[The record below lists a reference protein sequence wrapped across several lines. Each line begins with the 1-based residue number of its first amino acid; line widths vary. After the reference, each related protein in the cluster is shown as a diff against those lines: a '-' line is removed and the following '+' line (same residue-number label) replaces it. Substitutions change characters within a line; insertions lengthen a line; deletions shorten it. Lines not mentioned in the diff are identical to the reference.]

1 MPGMS
6 EAAFPG
12 FAHLFT
18 VRSSGG
24 SRQFRAAID
33 LGDADDLAVARDAMP
48 VGRARAR
55 WAMGSAKPGEIV
67 WTTSAFTVLLSP
79 ALVDALRQAGVSGWS
94 TYPVELSGKDGATF
108 GTYRG
113 LVVHGRCGPID
124 RSSRKAPAPAGP
136 ASVVKG
142 LFFDEGTWDGSDIF
156 MPGDDT
162 AFVFFTE
169 RAKDLLAARGRGLTI
184 TSLME
189 WTIPDYAWRV

>member
-33 LGDADDLAVARDAMP
+33 LGDADDLAVARGAIP

-94 TYPVELSGKDGATF
+94 TYL
-108 GTYRG
+108 R
-113 LVVHGRCGPID
+113 LLHGEGE
-124 RSSRKAPAPAGP
+124 GP
-136 ASVVKG
+136 ARGARAWAHDHVADGVDHPR
-142 LFFDEGTWDGSDIF
+142 LRVEGVTGPTAGS
-156 MPGDDT
+156 
-162 AFVFFTE
+162 
-169 RAKDLLAARGRGLTI
+169 RGRPAMRGRLRQGAAVWA
-184 TSLME
+184 SRAGE
-189 WTIPDYAWRV
+189 RR